1 MTRRLENLLGV
12 LALLIVDDL
21 QAAGEDETDAPGLTA
36 RAVLNAVHMYPG
48 CTIEQLRTAVALSH
62 PATVRAV
69 AGLVDAALVDKS
81 PGADRRAVSLTLTA
95 AGRQVVNRTLARR
108 NAILERLTSH
118 LSERERNQLDTLLL
132 KMLWNETRDPA
143 HAMQLCRLCDEAPC
157 LAAGCPVECRAEG
170 LPMPAGRTR

>member
-1 MTRRLENLLGV
+1 MTERPENLLGV

-21 QAAGEDETDAPGLTA
+21 QAAGEAEADAPGLTA
-36 RAVLNAVHMYPG
+36 RAILNAVHMYPG
-48 CTIEQLRTAVALSH
+48 CTIEQLRTVVDLSH

-69 AGLVDAALVDKS
+69 AGLVDAALVRKLPGTDK
-81 PGADRRAVSLTLTA
+81 RAVSLTLTA
-95 AGRQVVNRTLARR
+95 AGRAVVDRTLARR
-108 NAILERLTSH
+108 AAILERLTSN
-118 LSERERNQLDTLLL
+118 LNERERKQLDALLL
-132 KMLWNETRDPA
+132 KMLWHETRDET